1 MRVSR
6 PLEVLEIGGF
16 RNHMDFKS
24 LALSRQSDRSYLD
37 TPIATDILDRIL
49 ESARLAPSACNAQ
62 PWHIIVVNEI
72 ELKNQIADATSE
84 KILGMNHFTKQ
95 APVHLVLI
103 EEAANFTSNFGSL
116 VKRKHFPLI
125 DIGII
130 ASYICLAA
138 ASEGIGS
145 CMIGWFD
152 ENKVKKL
159 LDIPKSKR
167 VQLIIT
173 LGHPGKEIRTK
184 IRKPIDE
191 IVTYNGY
198 QEKKL

>member
-1 MRVSR
+1 
-6 PLEVLEIGGF
+6 
-16 RNHMDFKS
+16 MDFKS
-24 LALSRQSDRSYLD
+24 LVLTRQSDRSYLD
-37 TPIATDILDRIL
+37 IPIAAEILDRIL
-49 ESARLAPSACNAQ
+49 ECARLAPSACNAQ
-62 PWHIIVVNEI
+62 PWHIIVVNDP
-72 ELKNQIADATSE
+72 ELKNQVADATSE

-95 APVHLVLI
+95 APVHLILT
-103 EEAANFTSNFGSL
+103 EESANFTSNFGSL

-130 ASYICLAA
+130 AGQICLAA
-138 ASEGIGS
+138 ASEGLGS

-173 LGHPGKEIRTK
+173 LGHPAKETRTK
-184 IRKPIDE
+184 IRKPIE
-191 IVTYNGY
+191 QIVSYNGY
-198 QEKKL
+198 RGK

>member
-1 MRVSR
+1 M
-6 PLEVLEIGGF
+6 F
-16 RNHMDFKS
+16 RNYMDFKS

-37 TPIATDILDRIL
+37 TPVAADLIDRIL

-62 PWHIIVVNEI
+62 PWHIVVVNDPDT
-72 ELKNQIADATSE
+72 KNLVADATSD

-103 EEAANFTSNFGSL
+103 EEPANFTSNFGSL
-116 VKRKHFPLI
+116 VKRKHFPLL

-130 ASYICLAA
+130 ASYICLSA
-138 ASEGIGS
+138 ASEGLGS

-159 LDIPKSKR
+159 LDIPKPKR

-173 LGHPGKEIRTK
+173 LGYPAKETRTK
-184 IRKPIDE
+184 VRKPIDE
-191 IVTYNGY
+191 IVSYNGY
-198 QEKKL
+198 QEKDR